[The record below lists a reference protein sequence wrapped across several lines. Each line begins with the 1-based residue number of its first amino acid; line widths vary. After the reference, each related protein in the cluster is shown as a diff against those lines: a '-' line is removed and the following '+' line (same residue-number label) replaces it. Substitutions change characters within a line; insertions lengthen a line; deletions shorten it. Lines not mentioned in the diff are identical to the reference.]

1 MKRRDA
7 VLGPLATVL
16 MTAHGNVF
24 PQPNSGKVW
33 RVGLLSESWP
43 RWPTATYFLTSTG
56 YVEGRDFVFDYK
68 YAQGQ
73 RNRLPTLAAELVA
86 NRSDVLLG
94 MLNPEIAALKA
105 ATTTIPIVMLFASGP
120 VEMGFVSSL
129 ARPGGNITG
138 TTTNVPGMAGKMVE
152 VLRDTVPAMKR
163 LAWFNDLSYLG
174 MNQYTKSFE
183 DAVNRYGLTLQEK
196 DVRTRADLDL
206 ALASL
211 ERERSDAIGVSMV
224 GVSGERFAQIVDA
237 AARLRIPAL
246 YSIREP
252 VVAGGLMS
260 YAPNF
265 RAMAERNA
273 WQIDRIFK
281 GTKPADIPVEE
292 PARFLLTINMK
303 TAKALGI
310 TIPQSLLL
318 RADEVIQ

>member
-1 MKRRDA
+1 MIRRDA
-7 VLGPLATVL
+7 VLGPLAMVL

-33 RVGLLSESWP
+33 RIGFLSESWP
-43 RWPTATYFLTSTG
+43 RGPWATYPLTSTG

-73 RNRLPTLAAELVA
+73 RSRLPTLAAELVA
-86 NRSDVLLG
+86 NKPDVLLG

-105 ATTTIPIVMLFASGP
+105 ATTTIPIVMMYASGP

-152 VLRDTVPAMKR
+152 VLRDAVPAMKR
-163 LAWFNDLSYLG
+163 IAWFNDLSYPG
-174 MNQYTKSFE
+174 INQYAKSFE
-183 DAVNRYGLTLQEK
+183 DAVNRYGLILQEN

-211 ERERSDAIGVSMV
+211 ERQRPDGMGVSMV
-224 GVSGERFAQIVDA
+224 GVSGERYAQIVDA
-237 AARLRIPAL
+237 AARLRIPAI
-246 YSIREP
+246 YSTRTP
-252 VVAGGLMS
+252 VVDGGLIS

-265 RAMAERNA
+265 RAMADRNA
-273 WQIDRIFK
+273 WQIDRILK
-281 GTKPADIPVEE
+281 GAKPGDLPVEE

-303 TAKALGI
+303 TAKAIGLN
-310 TIPQSLLL
+310 IPQSLLL
-318 RADEVIQ
+318 RADEVI